1 MSTDLTKAPPKME
14 DFLPENL
21 PDREREV
28 EAEVA
33 EAKAKAE
40 VIQVTNEAEARVA
53 LEFLKEVKRGAD
65 AIEAERVSLTKPRKD
80 AAEEIKRRYDVTRAP
95 FLAVEQ
101 EARSK
106 LDTFTAEQERIQ
118 REAEEKAR
126 REAEERERI
135 AREERSRQEAAAT
148 EAAQKAKENA
158 EAAREL
164 VEEDGSEEA
173 AELAAE
179 EQIRAHEARV
189 AESAIQ
195 GLPEPSM
202 PVPVVPSAPKLDG
215 FTKPKRWVA
224 TVVDFDALPDKLPDG
239 TPLKVVDESALRR
252 WMLAQVKENGGVAP
266 GLPGAEFK
274 QVETTA
280 VRT

>member
-1 MSTDLTKAPPKME
+1 VSTDLTKARPKME
-14 DFLPENL
+14 DFLPPGL

-40 VIQVTNEAEARVA
+40 VIQVTNVAEARIA

-80 AAEEIKRRYDVTRAP
+80 AAEKIKQAYDAARAP

-101 EARSK
+101 EVRSK
-106 LDTFTAEQERIQ
+106 LNTFTAEQERVQ
-118 REAEEKAR
+118 REEEEKAR

-135 AREERSRQEAAAT
+135 AREERLRQEAAAA
-148 EAAQKAKENA
+148 EAAQRAKEDA

-179 EQIRAHEARV
+179 EQIRAHEAQI

-202 PVPVVPSAPKLDG
+202 PVPVVPGMPKLKG

-224 TVVDFDALPDKLPDG
+224 TVVDFDALPDRLPNG

-252 WMLAQVKENGGVAP
+252 WMLMQVKENGGVAP
-266 GLPGAEFK
+266 ELPGAEFE

-280 VRT
+280 VRS